1 MGLTAPDHYLKE
13 LQQRIA
19 YYFEAPGSESQS
31 RSGCLRLALTAT
43 GHYTSAFEGKEHGL
57 MTGLLLSTLSGEID
71 EVLEI
76 EQQGQISLQRLHRY
90 LELKMPLEQ
99 PPSLTGDFAG
109 RSCIHHHPFSEDRP
123 SGVVHCISMP

>member
-1 MGLTAPDHYLKE
+1 MEVLQLTTESKE

-19 YYFEAPGSESQS
+19 YYFEAPGSQSQS

-43 GHYTSAFEGKEHGL
+43 GHHTPASEGKEHGL
-57 MTGLLLSTLSGEID
+57 MTGLLLSALSGEVD

-90 LELKMPLEQ
+90 LELAMPTEQ
-99 PPSLTGDFAG
+99 PNSVTGDYAR
-109 RSCIHHHPFSEDRP
+109 RSFIVAIYPEP
-123 SGVVHCISMP
+123 AT